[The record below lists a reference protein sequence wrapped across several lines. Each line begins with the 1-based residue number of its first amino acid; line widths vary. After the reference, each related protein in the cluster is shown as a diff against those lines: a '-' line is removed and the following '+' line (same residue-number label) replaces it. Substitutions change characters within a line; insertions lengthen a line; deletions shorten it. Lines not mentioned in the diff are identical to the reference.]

1 MRSLSVKIVMPL
13 LVMLAM
19 LLGAVPGSAHDGHD
33 HGAPPTPV
41 STSIAPRAEASS
53 SDFEIVLIARGAELI
68 VHLDAFRTNNPVLDA
83 VLEVDTPAGTL
94 KPLAKGG
101 GVYAIAA
108 PFLAK
113 PGSYDLAITVT
124 ANGSVDIL
132 AATLKIPETTVGA
145 RATRSGSWFAEPAIA
160 GELKQR
166 IAGSGVSLWLVL
178 VVGFVAGLL
187 WRRTTRAGAVGVIA
201 ASMFLL
207 PATQVQADSPPAGIQ
222 RDLAQR
228 FADGALF
235 VPKPTQHILAL
246 RTQLTEQQVHRR
258 AIELPGR
265 IVPSPNAS
273 GLVQA
278 SIGGRLSPPTGG
290 FKPLGTPVKAGYILA
305 YVRPPLPLAD
315 ATAQQQQARE
325 LDQQISIVS
334 RRVDRFRILAA
345 SQSVARSQLE
355 DAETELKGLETRR
368 ANLDRVLREPEALL
382 APVAGIIA
390 SSNAVAGQMAE
401 PNAVIF
407 QIIDPKVLWIE
418 ALSYEAH
425 ATSGAARAVL
435 ADGRAVDLDYLG
447 TGFADRNQAVPIH
460 FAIRSDTTGLR
471 VGQFVTVLAATA
483 DERSGLAVPREAVL
497 RGGNGQALVY
507 EHTNAERFVAREVRV
522 EPLDGTQVLIVAG
535 IEPGRRVVTQGA
547 ELLNQ
552 IR

>member
-1 MRSLSVKIVMPL
+1 M
-13 LVMLAM
+13 
-19 LLGAVPGSAHDGHD
+19 
-33 HGAPPTPV
+33 
-41 STSIAPRAEASS
+41 
-53 SDFEIVLIARGAELI
+53 
-68 VHLDAFRTNNPVLDA
+68 
-83 VLEVDTPAGTL
+83 
-94 KPLAKGG
+94 
-101 GVYAIAA
+101 
-108 PFLAK
+108 
-113 PGSYDLAITVT
+113 
-124 ANGSVDIL
+124 
-132 AATLKIPETTVGA
+132 
-145 RATRSGSWFAEPAIA
+145 
-160 GELKQR
+160 
-166 IAGSGVSLWLVL
+166 
-178 VVGFVAGLL
+178 
-187 WRRTTRAGAVGVIA
+187 
-201 ASMFLL
+201 
-207 PATQVQADSPPAGIQ
+207 
-222 RDLAQR
+222 
-228 FADGALF
+228 
-235 VPKPTQHILAL
+235 
-246 RTQLTEQQVHRR
+246 
-258 AIELPGR
+258 
-265 IVPSPNAS
+265 
-273 GLVQA
+273 
-278 SIGGRLSPPTGG
+278 
-290 FKPLGTPVKAGYILA
+290 
-305 YVRPPLPLAD
+305 
-315 ATAQQQQARE
+315 
-325 LDQQISIVS
+325 
-334 RRVDRFRILAA
+334 DRFRILAA

-355 DAETELKGLETRR
+355 DAETELKGLQTRR
-368 ANLDRVLREPEALL
+368 ANLDRVQREPEALL

-447 TGFADRNQAVPIH
+447 TGFADRSQAVPIH